1 MHRPNHGQKTLD
13 AKQVLAGDLGVYSS
27 RRGGGYPCRIAPF
40 FPTVFK
46 LTQLTGKRS

>member
-13 AKQVLAGDLGVYSS
+13 AKQVLAGDLGVYPS
-27 RRGGGYPCRIAPF
+27 RRGGSDPCRIAPF

-46 LTQLTGKRS
+46 LTQLSGKRS

>member
-1 MHRPNHGQKTLD
+1 MHRPNHGQKTLV
-13 AKQVLAGDLGVYSS
+13 ARLVLAGDLGLYPS